1 MTVAELIQ
9 ALQAMPQDGL
19 VILQDDR
26 YGRGKVYQVDV
37 STDPRDNPTWDSATI
52 TVYTG
57 PVDPTP

>member
-19 VILQDDR
+19 VILHDDR
-26 YGRGKVYQVDV
+26 YGRGEVYQVDV
-37 STDPRDNPTWDSATI
+37 SADPKDSPTWDSATI

-57 PVDPTP
+57 TAHTTP